1 VSKAYRIAVLEDN
14 RALCEELL
22 LLLEEEGYQTAG
34 FSHAGAFIESHRSQP
49 FTVVL
54 LDLGLPDRD
63 GITVADELSRKRDDI
78 GIIMLSARDS
88 VHDRVK
94 GLLVGADAY
103 LVKPF
108 EFEELT
114 AHVNALIRR
123 KSLYASPSGE
133 WVLNVHA
140 QLLSFSENT
149 VEPLSLS
156 AQELSILKVLAMH
169 YPESVLRI
177 EMVEALG
184 EDYRVY
190 DERRL
195 EKNISRLRKRLS
207 EYWGMAPIK
216 AVRNKG
222 YVFEAPIRVIS
233 NGT

>member
-1 VSKAYRIAVLEDN
+1 VSKVYRIAVLEDN

-34 FSHAGAFIESHRSQP
+34 FSYAGAFIEAHRSQP
-49 FTVVL
+49 FTIVL

-63 GITVADELSRKRDDI
+63 GITVADELSRERDDI
-78 GIIMLSARDS
+78 GIIILSARDS
-88 VHDRVK
+88 VHERIK
-94 GLLVGADAY
+94 GLSVGADAY

-108 EFEELT
+108 EFEELI

-133 WVLNVHA
+133 WVVNAHA
-140 QLLSFSENT
+140 QLLSFSENA
-149 VEPLSLS
+149 VEPLSLNV
-156 AQELSILKVLAMH
+156 QELSILKALATH
-169 YPESVLRI
+169 YPESVSRI
-177 EMVEALG
+177 QMVEALG

-195 EKNISRLRKRLS
+195 EKTISRLRKRLS

-222 YVFEAPIRVIS
+222 YVFGAPIRVIS
-233 NGT
+233 NGA